1 MRLILLAPNLLPVL
15 FATLAPPALAQGM
28 DPNMPGMDMGNSR
41 PGDPAEGSGTAR
53 LPANEGAMRGAH
65 LMAGDWMVMAHASV
79 SGQFTQDTGPR
90 GDDKLYVTSMAM
102 AMAGR
107 DTAWGHVQLK
117 SMFSMEPLMDASG
130 YPSLFSTGETAHGAP
145 IVDRQHPHNF
155 FMELAGRV
163 DVNLGLAT
171 RGFIYGGPVA
181 EPALGPSAFMHRAS
195 AQYNPDPPITHHY
208 FDSTHISFG
217 VVTAGLSGALA
228 GRHWQLET
236 SAFRGQEPDEKR
248 WGIGSPRL
256 DSWSVRATLNPGAAL
271 AIQASYG
278 QIPAPEAT
286 HPDENEHRFT
296 ASAHYASRPSANG
309 GGLSAMAG
317 FSAKTRVAT
326 QAAPGRTLTAWLG
339 EGNWNIDRHNTLF
352 SRIENVANDELF
364 PATASPLHDQAFRV
378 TKMQIGYAR
387 RMMLGRVE
395 LAPGGSVAAY
405 AKPAALDGA
414 YGRHPM
420 GYTLFVRASL
430 AQ

>member
-1 MRLILLAPNLLPVL
+1 
-15 FATLAPPALAQGM
+15 
-28 DPNMPGMDMGNSR
+28 
-41 PGDPAEGSGTAR
+41 
-53 LPANEGAMRGAH
+53 
-65 LMAGDWMVMAHASV
+65 
-79 SGQFTQDTGPR
+79 
-90 GDDKLYVTSMAM
+90 MAM
-102 AMAGR
+102 VMAGR
-107 DTAWGHVQLK
+107 DTAWGHVSLK

-163 DVNLGLAT
+163 DVHLAGET

-195 AQYNPDPPITHHY
+195 AQYNPEPPITHHY

-217 VVTAGLSGALA
+217 VVTAGLSGGLA
-228 GRHWQLET
+228 GQHWQIET

-256 DSWSVRATLNPGAAL
+256 DSWSVRATLNPSAAL
-271 AIQASYG
+271 TIQASYG
-278 QIPAPEAT
+278 QITAPEAT

-309 GGLSAMAG
+309 VGLSAMAG
-317 FSAKTRVAT
+317 FSAKSRVAT
-326 QAAPGRTLTAWLG
+326 PTAPGRTLTAWLG

-364 PATASPLHDQAFRV
+364 PAAASPLHDQAFRV

-405 AKPAALDGA
+405 AKPAALNAA
-414 YGRHPM
+414 YGPHPM
-420 GYTLFVRASL
+420 GYTLFVRATL